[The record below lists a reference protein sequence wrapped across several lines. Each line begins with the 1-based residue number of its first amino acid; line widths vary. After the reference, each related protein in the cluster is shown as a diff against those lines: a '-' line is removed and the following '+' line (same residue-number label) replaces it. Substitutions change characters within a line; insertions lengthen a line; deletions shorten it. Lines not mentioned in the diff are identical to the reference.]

1 VRAALKH
8 KEYKKGL
15 QALERAAAATQ
26 GDVHVNDSTWAFR
39 LPAAPRPVH
48 IASDSAAEIE
58 GAKAKVA
65 AEMAAA
71 EMAAAEM
78 AAAEMAAAEM
88 AGEVTPRRRRAAE
101 ENAAAAKRAAAERAG
116 AVAAAAAAAEA
127 AAAAAAS
134 VAESSDPRLAALM
147 AKVAA
152 EAAWDVRLKG
162 TTRADAARVLADQ
175 GGHVGRAF
183 HELRLD
189 PAARARVRSSLY
201 GGERTSMAEREAA
214 RKAASESE
222 AAGSVVINSA
232 AEEAAAEQ
240 AGAAKATGAV
250 QATAPKGSVNAARS
264 VKAASPKG
272 SRLISFMRK
281 ADASTFV

>member
-1 VRAALKH
+1 MRAALKH

-78 AAAEMAAAEM
+78 AAAEMAR
-88 AGEVTPRRRRAAE
+88 EVTPRRRRAAE

-222 AAGSVVINSA
+222 AAGSVVINAA

-281 ADASTFV
+281 ADESTFV